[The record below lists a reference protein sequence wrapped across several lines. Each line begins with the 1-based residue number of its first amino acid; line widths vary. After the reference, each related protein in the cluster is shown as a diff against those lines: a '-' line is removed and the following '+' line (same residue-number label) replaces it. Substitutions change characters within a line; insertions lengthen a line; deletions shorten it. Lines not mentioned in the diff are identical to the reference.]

1 MKFKSLI
8 LTSWLLLSV
17 GPNIS
22 FANPAT
28 QNENTYLL
36 VGNKGDDS
44 ISFIN
49 LATGREVARRL
60 VSASAPHE
68 IAASPDGGTYAAVVN
83 YGAAAIDIFDV
94 EAKAITHSY
103 DLGKNENPH
112 GIVWLDDGRI
122 IATTEGGQSIV
133 IISNAD
139 KFEDRSISSI
149 SNRSIS
155 SISTGENGTHMLAVS
170 SDGKF
175 AYTANLGSGTLSK
188 IDLDKN
194 TTLKTVPAG
203 EAPEG
208 IDLTNDNRE
217 VWVSARGSNEVY
229 VYDAKSLTKLATIAV
244 GGFPLRLAISPD
256 GTKAVTSN
264 LADGTLS
271 IIDIKSRK
279 LERTIKVSG
288 SGQTA
293 QVTVMFS
300 ADGKLLYVAETGMN
314 KIAEIDFASGKLLG
328 RLSGSSQGD
337 GLAIVTP

>member
-1 MKFKSLI
+1 MTFKSLI

-17 GPNIS
+17 GPNIA

-28 QNENTYLL
+28 QNETTYLL

-49 LATGREVARRL
+49 LVTGREVARRP

-83 YGAAAIDIFDV
+83 YGAAIIDIFDV

-103 DLGKNENPH
+103 DLGKNTNPH

-122 IATTEGGQSIV
+122 IVTTEGGQSIV
-133 IISNAD
+133 IISDAG
-139 KFEDRSISSI
+139 KFED
-149 SNRSIS
+149 RSIS

-217 VWVSARGSNEVY
+217 VWVSARSSNEVY
-229 VYDAKSLTKLATIAV
+229 VYDARSLTKLATIAV
-244 GGFPLRLAISPD
+244 GSFPLRLAISPD

-271 IIDIKSRK
+271 VIDIKSRK
-279 LERTIKVSG
+279 LERTLKVSG
-288 SGQTA
+288 SGQTS
-293 QVTVMFS
+293 QVTVIFS
-300 ADGKLLYVAETGMN
+300 EDGKLLYVAETGIN
-314 KIAEIDFASGKLLG
+314 KIAEIDFATGKLLG